1 MIGRTGEDG
10 REGRISGYS
19 EQGAL
24 IVHIS
29 ILNQGFASFG
39 DGAEEIP
46 GRMECDLSTRRAN
59 PAVTV
64 DSAEFPQE

>member
-1 MIGRTGEDG
+1 MFP
-10 REGRISGYS
+10 
-19 EQGAL
+19 
-24 IVHIS
+24 V
-29 ILNQGFASFG
+29 LNQGFAPFG

-59 PAVTV
+59 PAVAV